1 MKKFKAPGIII
12 SYVVIILSSCVRS
25 YNTQIPVKD
34 IIEIERQ
41 KKEILLNVNRELVEE
56 DIETIKAYI
65 ARRGWDM
72 KDTRS
77 GLWFMICDNG
87 NGEKAATGKIATIE
101 YTVSLLDSVICY
113 SSETLGTKT
122 FKLGYGGVEAG
133 LEEGVL
139 LMRVG
144 DKARMIMPP
153 YLAHGLIGDG
163 DCIPRRAIII
173 YDVKLINLK

>member
-1 MKKFKAPGIII
+1 MRFEIF
-12 SYVVIILSSCVRS
+12 VLFLFFFTFSCKRS
-25 YNTQIPVKD
+25 YHTQQPAQDTENV
-34 IIEIERQ
+34 ERL
-41 KKEILLNVNRELVEE
+41 KNEILLKVNQQLVDEDHEE
-56 DIETIKAYI
+56 IEAFVKGM
-65 ARRGWDM
+65 GWEM
-72 KDTRS
+72 QTTES
-77 GLWFMICDNG
+77 GLWYMIYKHG
-87 NGEKAATGKIATIE
+87 QGEKAATGKIATIE

-139 LMRVG
+139 MMRVG